1 MLRKLDPIS
10 TVASCVARFACDNW
24 GMRKLLAS
32 ASLVALLSPVAVS
45 AATAEELAAQIQ
57 TLLNQVT
64 ALQQQ
69 AGSAQT
75 TTTSTSAASAVSECP
90 YTSRVLKRGSTGADV
105 TRLQQFL
112 ATDSAIYPD
121 AQITGYY
128 GALTEAAVKRF
139 QCKNKLVCDG
149 TPESTG
155 YGVTGPRTAALLAL
169 QCSNLGGGSTGAAAP
184 SGFIRVTPTSGAAP
198 LTVKVEAVV
207 NSARS
212 CAAQQYEINFGD
224 SSQSVYANVPANMCT
239 EQSQTFTHTYMN
251 GGSYG
256 VFIKSGGH
264 QNMVVVNVSG
274 STSNSNSGDVDGA
287 FSVTAAANGDPL
299 QLTAQFHLASSCA
312 RYQLD
317 WGDGSGYASQSQ
329 GSCSSGATTKSLSH
343 TYTATGTYTLRL
355 KRGSSLDTVDT
366 ISVSI
371 DN

>member
-1 MLRKLDPIS
+1 
-10 TVASCVARFACDNW
+10 
-24 GMRKLLAS
+24 MRKLLAS

-57 TLLNQVT
+57 ALLNQVT

-69 AGSAQT
+69 AGSTQT
-75 TTTSTSAASAVSECP
+75 TATASSAVSGGGALECP
-90 YTSRVLKRGSTGADV
+90 YTSRVLKKGSTGADV

-112 ATDSAIYPD
+112 ATDPAIYPD

-155 YGVTGPRTAALLAL
+155 YGVTGPRTASLLAL
-169 QCSNLGGGSTGAAAP
+169 QCSNSGGVSTGVGAP

-207 NSARS
+207 NSAKS
-212 CAAQQYEINFGD
+212 CSAQTYEINFGD
-224 SSQSVYANVPANMCT
+224 SSQSVYANVPANSCA
-239 EQSQTFTHTYMN
+239 EQAQTFTHTYAN

-256 VFIKSGGH
+256 VYIKSGVH

-274 STSNSNSGDVDGA
+274 STSNAGSGEVDGA

-317 WGDGSGYASQSQ
+317 WGDGSGYSSQSE

-343 TYTATGTYTLRL
+343 KYDAKGTYTLTL
-355 KRGSSLDTVDT
+355 KRGSSLKTVDT

>member
-1 MLRKLDPIS
+1 
-10 TVASCVARFACDNW
+10 
-24 GMRKLLAS
+24 MRKLLAS
-32 ASLVALLSPVAVS
+32 ASLVAFLSPVAVS

-69 AGSAQT
+69 AGSTQT
-75 TTTSTSAASAVSECP
+75 TTSASATSGAGAFECP
-90 YTSRVLKRGSTGADV
+90 YTSRVLKKGSTGADV

-112 ATDSAIYPD
+112 ATDPAIYPD

-169 QCSNLGGGSTGAAAP
+169 QCSNSGGGSTGSAAP

-207 NSARS
+207 NSAKS
-212 CAAQQYEINFGD
+212 CSAQTYEINFGD
-224 SSQSVYANVPANMCT
+224 SSQSVYANVPANSCT
-239 EQSQTFTHTYMN
+239 EQAQTFTHTYAS

-256 VFIKSGGH
+256 VYIKSGGH

-274 STSNSNSGDVDGA
+274 SASNSSDSEVDGA

-299 QLTAQFHLASSCA
+299 QLSAQFHLQSSCA

-343 TYTATGTYTLRL
+343 TYATPGTYTLTL
-355 KRGSSLDTVDT
+355 KRGSSLKTVDT

>member
-1 MLRKLDPIS
+1 
-10 TVASCVARFACDNW
+10 
-24 GMRKLLAS
+24 MRKLLAS
-32 ASLVALLSPVAVS
+32 ASLVALLSPAAVS

-57 TLLNQVT
+57 ALLNQVT

-69 AGSAQT
+69 TGSAQT
-75 TTTSTSAASAVSECP
+75 TTSTAAAAGAGVLECP
-90 YTSRVLKRGSTGADV
+90 YTSRVLKKGSTGADV

-112 ATDSAIYPD
+112 ATDPAIYPD

-155 YGVTGPRTAALLAL
+155 YGVTGPRTASLLAL
-169 QCSNLGGGSTGAAAP
+169 QCSNSGGGSTGAAAP

-198 LTVKVEAVV
+198 LAVKVEAVV
-207 NSARS
+207 NSAKS
-212 CAAQQYEINFGD
+212 CSAQQYEINFGD
-224 SSQSVYANVPANMCT
+224 SSQPVYANVPANSCA
-239 EQSQTFTHTYMN
+239 EQAQTFTHTYAS

-256 VFIKSGGH
+256 VYIKSGGH

-274 STSNSNSGDVDGA
+274 SASNSSNGEVDGQ

-317 WGDGSGYASQSQ
+317 WGDGSGYSSQSE

-343 TYTATGTYTLRL
+343 TYASKGTYTLTL
-355 KRGSSLDTVDT
+355 KRGPSLKTVDT
-366 ISVSI
+366 ISLSI